1 MVSPPIVTPLSVLL
15 AVLVFAAIIFIAR
28 WSRRWTVFPADASR
42 RLTSRWAPLAAGIA
56 TVALVRIV
64 WGSFSEPGVV
74 HDERA
79 YLLQAE
85 IFARGQWTAPAP
97 PIADFFEQM
106 HVFIEPAVFAKY
118 PPAHALTLVPGVW
131 LGVPGL
137 MPALLTGLAGALIFW
152 IARRLSNEWI
162 ALLTWWLWTTAWP
175 TLHWSASYFSQTTS
189 TAMWLLAVWGT
200 IRWLD
205 TGPGPPKPGAKA
217 ARGGY
222 LSCVAA
228 ALAWGLLARPLTT
241 AVLTLP
247 LAFVIVRR
255 LIAVRRWKPLAAPVL
270 VGAGILALAPV
281 WNQQTL
287 GDWRRDP
294 YPYYSKVYFPFDKPG
309 LGVDPSPP
317 LRHVPPELASVG
329 EWSRDLHQRH
339 VRGGLPSALVIRLI
353 AVLFWCVEGWR
364 LTLGALAVASV
375 LHGSAVDRFAVIP
388 LGMLFL
394 AYLTFAHPPMW
405 TVYYLEVLPIFYYLA
420 ARELGRLIHKFS
432 GSGAEMP
439 GRWSAAVANAS
450 LATAIL
456 LLPFGVSDVLRV
468 RSAVD
473 RRNSFHRTARNALT
487 ALPQEKSIVFV
498 SYPADHIHHRALTR
512 NEPDLASAERWLVYD
527 RGTRNAELLSL
538 APDRKAYRLDVR
550 TFRVVPL
557 PDE

>member
-1 MVSPPIVTPLSVLL
+1 MVTPPIVTSLTVLL

-28 WSRRWTVFPADASR
+28 WSRRWTTQPAGVSR
-42 RLTSRWAPLAAGIA
+42 RLTSRWAPLAAGLVTFAI
-56 TVALVRIV
+56 VRIV

-85 IFARGQWTAPAP
+85 IFAKGRWTAPAP

-118 PPAHALTLVPGVW
+118 PPAHALMLAPGVW
-131 LGVPGL
+131 LGLPGL
-137 MPALLTGLAGALIFW
+137 MPALLTGVSGALIFW
-152 IARRLSNEWI
+152 TARRLSNEWI
-162 ALLTWWLWTTAWP
+162 SLLTWWLWTTAWP

-205 TGPGPPKPGAKA
+205 SGG
-217 ARGGY
+217 RGH
-222 LSCVAA
+222 LVVVAA
-228 ALAWGLLARPLTT
+228 ALAWGLLARPLTIG
-241 AVLTLP
+241 VLSLP

-255 LIAVRRWKPLAAPVL
+255 VMATGTWTAFVAPVL
-270 VGAGILALAPV
+270 VGAAILAIAPL

-294 YPYYSKVYFPFDKPG
+294 YPSYSRVYFPFDKPG
-309 LGVDPSPP
+309 LGVDPSQP

-329 EWSRDLHQRH
+329 EWSRDLHEGH
-339 VRGGLPSALVIRLI
+339 VLRTLPSALVIRLG

-375 LHGSAVDRFAVIP
+375 LHGSGVDRFMLLP

-405 TVYYLEVLPIFYYLA
+405 TVYYLEVLPIFFYLA
-420 ARELGRLIHKFS
+420 ARELGRLFLKFS
-432 GSGAEMP
+432 GSGAETAGTWP
-439 GRWSAAVANAS
+439 APAANAA
-450 LATAIL
+450 LATALL
-456 LLPFGVSDVLRV
+456 LLPFGVSDVFRV

-473 RRNSFHRTARNALT
+473 LRNAFHRSARSALNAVP
-487 ALPQEKSIVFV
+487 AEKSIVFV
-498 SYPADHIHHRALTR
+498 RYPENHNYHRVLTR
-512 NEPDLASAERWLVYD
+512 NEPDLRSAQRWLVYD
-527 RGTRNAELLSL
+527 RGTRNAELLAL
-538 APDRKAYRLDVR
+538 APDRKAYRLDVETLR
-550 TFRVVPL
+550 LVPL